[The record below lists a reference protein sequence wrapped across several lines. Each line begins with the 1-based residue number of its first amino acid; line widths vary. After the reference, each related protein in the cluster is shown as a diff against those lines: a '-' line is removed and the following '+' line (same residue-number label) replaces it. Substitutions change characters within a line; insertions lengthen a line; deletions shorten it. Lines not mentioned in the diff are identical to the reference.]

1 MVPHMNELLPLII
14 DTLQDQSS
22 TSKRE
27 VALHTLG
34 LLAKSTGYVVT
45 PFLRNPA
52 LLDIF
57 LHLIKTERAPLI
69 RREVVKVLGIIGAVD
84 PYKHKLNQMVGGRDD
99 KTAGGDDKGLTATG
113 AGGGSSGEVTTI
125 STTSEDYYPTVA
137 ITALMRI
144 LRDHTLSM
152 HHTMVIQA
160 VMFIF
165 KSLGLK
171 CIPFLPQIMPPFLH
185 VMNTCESG
193 FREFLFQQMGS
204 LVSIVKQRIIVRGE
218 KEDDEEEI

>member
-84 PYKHKLNQMVGGRDD
+84 PYKHKLNQMVGGGRDE
-99 KTAGGDDKGLTATG
+99 KIAGGDEKGVTA
-113 AGGGSSGEVTTI
+113 AGGGGAGSSGEVPSI
-125 STTSEDYYPTVA
+125 STNSEDYYPTVA

-152 HHTMVIQA
+152 HHTMVIQ
-160 VMFIF
+160 VQFYYYLFIF
-165 KSLGLK
+165 AIFS
-171 CIPFLPQIMPPFLH
+171 F
-185 VMNTCESG
+185 
-193 FREFLFQQMGS
+193 
-204 LVSIVKQRIIVRGE
+204 
-218 KEDDEEEI
+218 

>member
-1 MVPHMNELLPLII
+1 MNELLPLII

-57 LHLIKTERAPLI
+57 LNLIKTERAPLI

-84 PYKHKLNQMVGGRDD
+84 PYKHKLNQLVGREE
-99 KTAGGDDKGLTATG
+99 KVAIGDDKGGVGAGG
-113 AGGGSSGEVTTI
+113 AGGGSGEMPTI

-137 ITALMRI
+137 IAALMKI
-144 LRDHTLSM
+144 LRDHTLSA

-160 VMFIF
+160 VMYIF
-165 KSLGLK
+165 KSLNMK

-185 VMNTCESG
+185 VMNTCETG
-193 FREFLFQQMGS
+193 FREFLFQQMGA
-204 LVSIVKQRIIVRGE
+204 LVSIVKQRIQ
-218 KEDDEEEI
+218 KW

>member
-84 PYKHKLNQMVGGRDD
+84 PYKHKLNQMVGEGRDDKATRGDD
-99 KTAGGDDKGLTATG
+99 KTAGG
-113 AGGGSSGEVTTI
+113 GGGGGESGEVPSI
-125 STTSEDYYPTVA
+125 STTHEDYYPTVA
-137 ITALMRI
+137 IAALMRI

-152 HHTMVIQA
+152 HPHNGHPGT
-160 VMFIF
+160 F
-165 KSLGLK
+165 L
-171 CIPFLPQIMPPFLH
+171 IPFFPPKLSRI
-185 VMNTCESG
+185 TIPLSLSSPSL
-193 FREFLFQQMGS
+193 LFK
-204 LVSIVKQRIIVRGE
+204 L
-218 KEDDEEEI
+218 